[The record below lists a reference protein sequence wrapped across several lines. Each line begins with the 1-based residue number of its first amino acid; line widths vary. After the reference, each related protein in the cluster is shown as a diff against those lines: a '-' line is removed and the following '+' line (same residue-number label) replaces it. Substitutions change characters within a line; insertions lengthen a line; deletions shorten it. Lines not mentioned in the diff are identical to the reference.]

1 MLQSKPIRRGES
13 RGLGG
18 SRQRVRDIQERAHRV
33 SSEFA
38 SVCRALASSGIGAQA
53 AVDSLSRQLSLFF
66 LDCRERVVPPG
77 PPLPGLLRRASL
89 RGEEEQ
95 GEIQQCEERLLFLC
109 DTLSSAL
116 ARDTA
121 NPTKLAQ
128 VLGSTFSSVV
138 ELMLGQEVQSLLSK
152 LKPGPRLLPAI
163 AALTDLA
170 LEGNNLCRLLVGS
183 GAITS
188 LTSLLSSLSNPDPAL
203 AIAALRCLGCLC
215 CVGEGVAALLEV
227 DGLAIVLA
235 TLGEERRGE
244 SERREA
250 AGVVAQL
257 TSPWV
262 EEPACMEAL
271 EASLPCLLAALR
283 DLALATTS
291 METFLLCTAALANL
305 TSVLPSAAELLLAS
319 GLLPPLLCHPA
330 ASSSSPYIQ
339 DQVVTLVANMARL
352 ASARVEMVDAG
363 VVPMLLSILH
373 QLPAPDPALA
383 LARQRSLAKAAIA
396 LARVSLEQATA
407 DAALRLGALDT
418 LARLATR
425 EGQGETVGMAALA
438 AARSLSVASRGEA
451 AIVKLGGEERAESF
465 V

>member
-1 MLQSKPIRRGES
+1 M
-13 RGLGG
+13 
-18 SRQRVRDIQERAHRV
+18 
-33 SSEFA
+33 FA
-38 SVCRALASSGIGAQA
+38 Y
-53 AVDSLSRQLSLFF
+53 
-66 LDCRERVVPPG
+66 
-77 PPLPGLLRRASL
+77 
-89 RGEEEQ
+89 
-95 GEIQQCEERLLFLC
+95 
-109 DTLSSAL
+109 
-116 ARDTA
+116 
-121 NPTKLAQ
+121 
-128 VLGSTFSSVV
+128 FSS
-138 ELMLGQEVQSLLSK
+138 L
-152 LKPGPRLLPAI
+152 A
-163 AALTDLA
+163 A
-170 LEGNNLCRLLVGS
+170 LEGNNLCRLLVSS

-188 LTSLLSSLSNPDPAL
+188 LTSLLSSPTSKSESAL
-203 AIAALRCLGCLC
+203 AIAAFRCLGCLC

-235 TLGEERRGE
+235 TLAEETRGE
-244 SERREA
+244 AERREA

-262 EEPACMEAL
+262 GEELACLEAL
-271 EASLPCLLAALR
+271 KASLPRLLAALR

-305 TSVLPSAAELLLAS
+305 TSILPPAVDLLLAS

-352 ASARVEMVDAG
+352 ASARLEMVDAG
-363 VVPMLLSILH
+363 VVPMLLSILQ
-373 QLPAPDPALA
+373 QLPSSDPALA

-407 DAALRLGALDT
+407 EAALRLGALDT

-425 EGQGETVGMAALA
+425 EGQGETVGIAALA
-438 AARSLSVASRGEA
+438 AARSLSMASRGEA
-451 AIVKLGGEERAESF
+451 VVKLGGGEERAESF

>member
-1 MLQSKPIRRGES
+1 MTPS
-13 RGLGG
+13 
-18 SRQRVRDIQERAHRV
+18 
-33 SSEFA
+33 FN
-38 SVCRALASSGIGAQA
+38 
-53 AVDSLSRQLSLFF
+53 F
-66 LDCRERVVPPG
+66 L
-77 PPLPGLLRRASL
+77 
-89 RGEEEQ
+89 
-95 GEIQQCEERLLFLC
+95 
-109 DTLSSAL
+109 
-116 ARDTA
+116 
-121 NPTKLAQ
+121 
-128 VLGSTFSSVV
+128 
-138 ELMLGQEVQSLLSK
+138 LLS
-152 LKPGPRLLPAI
+152 
-163 AALTDLA
+163 A

-188 LTSLLSSLSNPDPAL
+188 LTSLLSSLSKPDPGL

-227 DGLAIVLA
+227 DGIAIVLE
-235 TLGEERRGE
+235 TLAEERRGE
-244 SERREA
+244 PERREA

-262 EEPACMEAL
+262 EAPACVEAL
-271 EASLPCLLAALR
+271 KASLPCLLAALR

-305 TSVLPSAAELLLAS
+305 TSVLPSAADLLLAS

-352 ASARVEMVDAG
+352 SSARAEMVDAG
-363 VVPMLLSILH
+363 IVPMLLAILQ
-373 QLPAPDPALA
+373 QLPAPDPALGV
-383 LARQRSLAKAAIA
+383 ARQRSLAKAAIA
-396 LARVSLEQATA
+396 LARVSLEQGTA
-407 DAALRLGALDT
+407 EAALRLGALDT

-451 AIVKLGGEERAESF
+451 IVKLEERAESF

>member
-1 MLQSKPIRRGES
+1 M
-13 RGLGG
+13 
-18 SRQRVRDIQERAHRV
+18 
-33 SSEFA
+33 
-38 SVCRALASSGIGAQA
+38 
-53 AVDSLSRQLSLFF
+53 
-66 LDCRERVVPPG
+66 PPG

-128 VLGSTFSSVV
+128 VGEVVSDILSTSSFQVLGSTFSSVV

-163 AALTDLA
+163 AALTDLGILFHPKLFFNSRNHSFNFFTPSA

-271 EASLPCLLAALR
+271 KASLPCLLAALR

>member
-1 MLQSKPIRRGES
+1 MGED
-13 RGLGG
+13 GE
-18 SRQRVRDIQERAHRV
+18 VRE
-33 SSEFA
+33 
-38 SVCRALASSGIGAQA
+38 
-53 AVDSLSRQLSLFF
+53 
-66 LDCRERVVPPG
+66 
-77 PPLPGLLRRASL
+77 
-89 RGEEEQ
+89 
-95 GEIQQCEERLLFLC
+95 
-109 DTLSSAL
+109 
-116 ARDTA
+116 
-121 NPTKLAQ
+121 
-128 VLGSTFSSVV
+128 
-138 ELMLGQEVQSLLSK
+138 
-152 LKPGPRLLPAI
+152 
-163 AALTDLA
+163 LTDLA

-183 GAITS
+183 GAINS
-188 LTSLLSSLSNPDPAL
+188 LTSLLSSLSPKPDPAL

-227 DGLAIVLA
+227 DGIAIVLE
-235 TLGEERRGE
+235 TLAEERRGE
-244 SERREA
+244 PERREA

-262 EEPACMEAL
+262 EAPACIEAL
-271 EASLPCLLAALR
+271 KASLPCLLAALR

-305 TSVLPSAAELLLAS
+305 TSVLPSAADLLLAS

-352 ASARVEMVDAG
+352 SSARVEMVDAG
-363 VVPMLLSILH
+363 IVPMLLAILQ
-373 QLPAPDPALA
+373 QLPAPDPALGV
-383 LARQRSLAKAAIA
+383 ARQRSLAKAAIA
-396 LARVSLEQATA
+396 LARVSLEQGTA
-407 DAALRLGALDT
+407 EAALRLGALDT